1 MKKLIGM
8 VAALAMSVT
17 CLTACGGDGKD
28 VFVGKWECKEMKAE
42 GMTLTDEFMG
52 IPVAAMFQ
60 VEFKD
65 DNTGEVMVI
74 GEETENIE
82 WEADDDKVS
91 FEVDGESVEFKKD
104 GDTITASEGS
114 GDTETTFVLVKVD
127 KFTEF
132 DASSLDDAI
141 PDQE

>member
-17 CLTACGGDGKD
+17 CLTACGSDSKD
-28 VFVGKWECKEMKAE
+28 SFVGKWECKEMKSD

-52 IPVAAMFQ
+52 IPVASMFQ

-65 DNTGEVMVI
+65 DNTGEVTVI
-74 GEETENIE
+74 GEDTESFE
-82 WEADDDKVS
+82 WEADGDKVS
-91 FEVDGESVEFKKD
+91 LDVDGETVEFKKD

-114 GDTETTFVLVKVD
+114 GDTETSFTLVKVD

-132 DASSLDDAI
+132 DASTLDDVPGA
-141 PDQE
+141 E